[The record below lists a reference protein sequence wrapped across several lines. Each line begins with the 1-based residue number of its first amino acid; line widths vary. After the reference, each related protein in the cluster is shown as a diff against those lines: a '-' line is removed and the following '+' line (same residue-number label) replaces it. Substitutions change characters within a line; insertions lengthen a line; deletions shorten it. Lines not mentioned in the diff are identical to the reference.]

1 MTQTV
6 SVYAQALY
14 SLTNE
19 EHCSGIVLEELK
31 VLGESFA
38 REPDFLR
45 LLAAPN
51 LSKEERC
58 GILDSSFRGKVHP
71 YVLNFMKL
79 LTERGY
85 IRGFSDCCKV
95 FRQEYNRDHG
105 ILEVC
110 AVTAVKMTPEQI
122 RRMTEKL
129 QTITGKTVELTNQLD
144 ASCMGGVR
152 LDYDGTRVDDTVAHR
167 LDSVRRMLK
176 DTVL

>member
-1 MTQTV
+1 MTQTAN
-6 SVYAQALY
+6 VYAQALY

-19 EHCSGIVLEELK
+19 ENCSGIILEELK
-31 VLGESFA
+31 ALDESFA
-38 REPDFLR
+38 QEPDFLR

-58 GILDSSFRGKVHP
+58 GILDSSFREKVHP

-85 IRGFSDCCKV
+85 IRGFSNCYKA

-110 AVTAVKMTPEQI
+110 AITAVKLTPEQCN
-122 RRMTEKL
+122 RLTGKL
-129 QTITGKTVELTNQLD
+129 QTITGKTVELTNRID
-144 ASCMGGVR
+144 ASCMGGIR

>member
-1 MTQTV
+1 MTQTA

-19 EHCSGIVLEELK
+19 ENCSGIVLEELR
-31 VLGESFA
+31 VLDESFSQ
-38 REPDFLR
+38 EPDFLR

-85 IRGFSDCCKV
+85 IRGFSDCCKA

-105 ILEVC
+105 ILDVC
-110 AVTAVKMTPEQI
+110 AVTAVKMAPEQI

-129 QTITGKTVELTNQLD
+129 QTITGKTVELTNRID